1 MTLVLDGLFIG
12 TMNDAKSRFFQ
23 SQHKI
28 SHILCTVPKAEPVYP
43 GRCQWK
49 LIPLSQEGNSD
60 ATTWLDV
67 AANFVYNAQE
77 NGTGI
82 LVHDFKGDSRS
93 VAVLAAY
100 FMKFGNYR
108 YEDALNQIIEKK
120 KNTHLSPIYRK
131 IMKEFENEVQD
142 RKTNNNDNTESNSMM
157 SSKAFTIDSRPKSH
171 YYSRTDLLN
180 NRENKSVNRNYGD
193 DDKFSVN
200 GKGVQRANDED
211 FDSNKKVGFVQ
222 LDDELINDD
231 NATQYSRPSSKF
243 SEVKGITKQKYANI
257 VYYPNKNFLVHNDAG
272 RSKFST
278 GKFFENCNQFDQN
291 LRKNPTVRYLEYE
304 APEGAE
310 EQEIKI
316 VKSHRDRVYDK
327 YNPEQWQDQPEISE
341 TQSNRSLKLRR
352 GKSHFDRIISVID
365 KPMKTEYDH
374 EYGGGRQNSD
384 PRRQIDEKWYVPDLE
399 QNKIGSGVNRG
410 IFYKRKGNK
419 MSGFNID
426 KQNKHI
432 NKVYSKMLTRSI
444 NGNKKYCPVE
454 NSSQVYKTY
463 DESDNVVGN
472 NNWSTKKLKV
482 LPHTYSKNE
491 ELLPHDLNVHMSAC
505 DTFKQD
511 STIGQAGGGTKCIK
525 VFSGA
530 IGQRPVAPK
539 TAFMGTQ
546 YKRVRYNEEQNPKG
560 YAGKPGEYLMA
571 DVRHKNQLAQFEV
584 ESNRENSSTHSG
596 FNNRKKTMSLDHM
609 GMHNMNKSTSEQ
621 IINKPAAYK
630 INRNE
635 NMRNPMTIARPQTSV
650 AVRKDIG
657 QGVKGNKFANFDSR
671 WTRFCRGKLSVKA
684 YLTCNNCNFVLCKQ
698 ADVIPHTF
706 QWYKGSNQERNQT
719 GFFEDDNDGGQAGT
733 YSRLQPRIDTEPRD
747 CNCVFLKKPEW
758 MRIYRA
764 QNGAHVACPHCKVNV
779 GIVKLSGLKCSCGHW
794 EVPGYQLLRKNVQLN
809 M

>member
-23 SQHKI
+23 SKNKI
-28 SHILCTVPKAEPVYP
+28 SHILCSVPKAEPAYP
-43 GRCQWK
+43 GRFQWK
-49 LIPLSQEGNSD
+49 LIPLSQEGSSD

-67 AANFVYNAQE
+67 AANFIYNAQE

-120 KNTHLSPIYRK
+120 KNTHISPTYRK
-131 IMKEFENEVQD
+131 IMKEFENDMQE
-142 RKTNNNDNTESNSMM
+142 KKLNNYDNTESNSLM
-157 SSKAFTIDSRPKSH
+157 SSKAFTIESRPKTH
-171 YYSRTDLLN
+171 YYSRTDLHN
-180 NRENKSVNRNYGD
+180 NRENRSINRNYND
-193 DDKFSVN
+193 DERISV
-200 GKGVQRANDED
+200 NDED
-211 FDSNKKVGFVQ
+211 FNSNHKVNFVQ
-222 LDDELINDD
+222 LDNELINDD
-231 NATQYSRPSSKF
+231 NAEQYVRPSSQF
-243 SEVKGITKQKYANI
+243 SEVKGITKQKYCNI
-257 VYYPNKNFLVHNDAG
+257 AYMPNKNFLVHNDTG
-272 RSKFST
+272 RSKYST
-278 GKFFENCNQFDQN
+278 GKFFENCNQFDKN
-291 LRKNPTVRYLEYE
+291 NRKNPKIRYLDYE

-327 YNPEQWQDQPEISE
+327 YNPEQWVDQQEISE
-341 TQSNRSLKLRR
+341 TQSNRSLKVR

-384 PRRQIDEKWYVPDLE
+384 PRRQIDERWYVPDME
-399 QNKIGSGVNRG
+399 QNRSGTGGNRG
-410 IFYKRKGNK
+410 IFYKKRGNK

-444 NGNKKYCPVE
+444 NGNKKYCPVQ
-454 NSSQVYKTY
+454 NSAKIYKTY
-463 DESDNVVGN
+463 DDSDMIVVN
-472 NNWSTKKLKV
+472 NDWSTKKLKV
-482 LPHTYSKNE
+482 LPHDYQKNE
-491 ELLPHDLNVHMSAC
+491 EGLHHDLKVHMSAC

-511 STIGQAGGGTKCIK
+511 STIGQVGGGTKCIK

-530 IGQRPVAPK
+530 MGQRPVAPK

-546 YKRVRYNEEQNPKG
+546 YKRINYNTDQNPKG

-584 ESNRENSSTHSG
+584 EHDRENSSTHSG
-596 FNNRKKTMSLDHM
+596 FKDRKKTMSLDHM
-609 GMHNMNKSTSEQ
+609 NFHSMNKSTNEQ
-621 IINKPAAYK
+621 ISNKPAAYK
-630 INRNE
+630 INLTK
-635 NMRNPMTIARPQTSV
+635 NMRNPMTVSRPQTSG
-650 AVRKDIG
+650 ALRKDIG
-657 QGVKGNKFANFDSR
+657 QIVKSKFANFDSR

-706 QWYKGSNQERNQT
+706 QWYKGNNQERNQT
-719 GFFEDDNDGGQAGT
+719 GFLEDDNDGGQAGT
-733 YSRLQPRIDTEPRD
+733 YSRLKPRIDTEPRD
-747 CNCVFLKKPEW
+747 CNCVFLKRPEW
-758 MRIYRA
+758 MRFYRA
-764 QNGAHVACPHCKVNV
+764 QNGAHVGCPHCKVNV